1 MQNDLYLII
10 GILMGF
16 IFILAATI
24 IIISLAHL
32 RTPKPTTLGDLRK
45 LLSKVQDDVQQTQG
59 RIWDYGSKE
68 EEKCQNW
75 RIACTSVIGKAVS
88 VLQSCWFGREQ
99 DATSQAIYDE
109 LLVGLKSVG
118 LIEIKPKVGQ
128 EVKEDDRQYRIKKI
142 EGNAPYAV
150 SKLLCP
156 GYSFKPEK
164 KGYSETSEYIL
175 IEPAL
180 IEVKG
185 NSLSSL
191 DTLKSDSK
199 EGVNRL

>member
-16 IFILAATI
+16 IFILAAVV
-24 IIISLAHL
+24 IIISFPRL
-32 RTPKPTTLGDLRK
+32 RSPKPTTLGDLRK
-45 LLSKVQDDVQQTQG
+45 LLSKVQDDVQQTQE

-68 EEKCQNW
+68 EEKSQNW

-99 DATSQAIYDE
+99 DATSQAVYDE
-109 LLVGLKSVG
+109 LLNGLKSVG
-118 LIEIKPKVGQ
+118 LREIKPNMGQ
-128 EVKEDDRQYRIKKI
+128 EVTEDDRQYSIKRI
-142 EGNAPYAV
+142 EGKAPYKV

-156 GYSFKPEK
+156 GYSFKSEK
-164 KGYSETSEYIL
+164 GEYFEKYEYIL

-185 NSLSSL
+185 NLSSSI
-191 DTLKSDSK
+191 DK
-199 EGVNRL
+199 